1 MTLEDA
7 ISYIN
12 DKAKGQAEQFDVL
25 ASRSHSE
32 GLSLFQGQVQ
42 NTEISD
48 SVGVGIRVIKNGRP
62 GYAHTERLTADAL
75 EQTLK
80 DALCHTQWT
89 DEINVDLPGP
99 GALPQPDEDYN
110 PALEKIGL
118 SEMKDVCID
127 LEKATFARSKEIEN
141 IPYLGADLSNS
152 EDYVANS
159 KGVFYRTRSNS
170 VSVGVGAVACRDGV
184 KKLGSFTKSTRNWN
198 EIDIDE
204 IATRA
209 AGYSTELFGA
219 KKIEGG
225 KIPVVL
231 SERISGRFMRMYSQP
246 YLADSMQKGLSRLSG
261 KEGSK
266 IASDCLSLWS
276 VGSGDLFSHHFPYDS
291 EGVPTQLVKVIDG
304 GVFGQGLY
312 NLETAAKAGCK
323 STGNGVRD
331 LGTKMSTSFYNMYV
345 PCGEKSTEELLK
357 LFPSCLLVA
366 RLEGN
371 SGCNSVSGELSIGAH
386 GFWCENGQ
394 IVHPVDS
401 VTLSGNYFDIIQ
413 EVVACGNAYYDDFSS
428 TKVPA
433 LAVQSLSVSC

>member
-1 MTLEDA
+1 MNIEDA

-12 DKAKGQAEQFDVL
+12 DRAKGEADQFDVI
-25 ASRSHSE
+25 ASKSHSE
-32 GLSLFQGQVQ
+32 GLSLFRGQVQ

-48 SVGVGIRVIKNGRP
+48 SVGVGIRVFRDGRP
-62 GYAHTERLTADAL
+62 GYAHTERLTPDAL
-75 EQTLK
+75 GQTLK
-80 DALCHTQWT
+80 DALCHCQWT
-89 DEINVDLPGP
+89 DRIDVCLPEP
-99 GALPQPDEDYN
+99 GAAPDVDRDYN
-110 PALEKIGL
+110 PDLEKIGL
-118 SEMKDVCID
+118 SEMKDVCVE
-127 LEKATFARSKEIEN
+127 LEKSTFAKSKEIEN
-141 IPYLGADLSNS
+141 IPYLGADLS
-152 EDYVANS
+152 YAVGFVANS
-159 KGVFYRTRSNS
+159 KGVFYRTRANS
-170 VSVGVGAVACRDGV
+170 ASVGVGAVASRDGV
-184 KKLGSFTKSTRNWN
+184 KKLGSFSKSSRNWK
-198 EIDIDE
+198 EIDVEE

-219 KKIEGG
+219 KKIQGG
-225 KIPVVL
+225 KIPVIL
-231 SERISGRFMRMYSQP
+231 SERVSGRFMRMYSQP

-261 KEGSK
+261 KEGSA
-266 IASDCLSLWS
+266 IASSCLSLWS
-276 VGSGDLFSHHFPYDS
+276 VGDSDLFCHHYPYDS
-291 EGVPTQLVKVIDG
+291 EGVATQLVKVIDD
-304 GVFGQGLY
+304 GVFNQGLY
-312 NLETAAKAGCK
+312 NLETASKEDRK

-345 PCGEKSTEELLK
+345 PCGKQSTEELLK
-357 LFPSCLLVA
+357 LFPKCLLVA

-433 LAVQSLSVSC
+433 LAIQSLSVSA